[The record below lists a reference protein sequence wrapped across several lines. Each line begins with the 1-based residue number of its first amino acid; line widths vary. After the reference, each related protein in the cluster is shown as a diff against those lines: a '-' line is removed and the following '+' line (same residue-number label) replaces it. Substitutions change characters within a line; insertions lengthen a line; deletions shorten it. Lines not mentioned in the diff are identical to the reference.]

1 MELENNVISYE
12 DFCGKYAKEMND
24 VRKYNIAYGSK
35 LKDPVRS
42 DLILFVGSNLKDS
55 DELSSIISDTLA
67 NKGNKKVVAIAQKEI
82 DAEILKNT
90 IETHRF
96 RTEKAHEYLAT
107 AQTIVT
113 DSILPFWFIRRK
125 EQTVIYLC
133 SHNTLAQENRVA
145 RIPFSTAMLKS
156 SKIIVKD
163 HDELDKLHELY
174 GIKDVYH
181 KPILESDI
189 AQDKINII
197 LEKSINATEHIFKK
211 EKETIAI
218 YVKWN
223 EFSLIYPCID
233 FLTSQFDY
241 SRFDVTL
248 LLSKGLDNEISKL
261 QIENLNKHVR
271 VLQRKGTYCETMEQ
285 YRKTQYLIRN
295 MQQFEN
301 VYDAYQKL
309 DNNILERERKK
320 IWGDLS
326 FDYVIGLGYIR
337 AVWLTLLDMDNTKG
351 KFYVEPRQKNNLFLP
366 ETDNSPKAHTYFNQN
381 KLYNM
386 VFDKFLFTCPDMVQ
400 FGIEKMKLDSNKIYE
415 FSIAANTNAEDFKSI
430 PLQTAKYRG
439 QDYYVLDQN
448 YFTPNKSRVDIIP
461 VPKPNSYISDI
472 RNQDIEEII
481 SRFSQLYTNNENLY
495 IHGEVWSEIE
505 PFVIRYDLES
515 RVFSLGNTNWQFDK
529 MGQFFEQLDGY
540 VTTDNHERA
549 NAIRTFTEQ
558 LGLPSFELSESKI
571 TKLEPEFADMSEC
584 REFVKTEF
592 DRLFV

>member
-35 LKDPVRS
+35 LKDSVRS

-113 DSILPFWFIRRK
+113 DSILPFWFIRRE

-133 SHNTLAQENRVA
+133 SHNTLAQKTRID
-145 RIPFSTAMLKS
+145 RIPFSTALLKS
-156 SKIIVKD
+156 SKIIVND
-163 HDELDKLHELY
+163 YNQLDKLHELY
-174 GIKDVYH
+174 GIKDVFY
-181 KPILESDI
+181 KSILEPDVP
-189 AQDKINII
+189 QEKIDII
-197 LEKSINATEHIFKK
+197 LGKSMTAKEYIFKK

-223 EFSLIYPCID
+223 ESPIIYPCID
-233 FLTSQFDY
+233 YLTSQIDHT
-241 SRFDVTL
+241 RFDVTL
-248 LLSKGLDNEISKL
+248 LLSTGLDDEISKL
-261 QIENLNKHVR
+261 QIESLDKHVR

-295 MQQFEN
+295 MQKFEN

-309 DNNILERERKK
+309 DNNTLERERKK

-326 FDYVIGLGYIR
+326 FDYVIGFGYIR
-337 AVWLTLLDMDNTKG
+337 AVWLTLLDMNNTKG
-351 KFYVEPRQKNNLFLP
+351 KYYVEPRQQNNLFLP
-366 ETDNSPKAHTYFNQN
+366 EADNSAKAHIYFNQN
-381 KLYNM
+381 KLYSM
-386 VFDKFLFTCPDMVQ
+386 IFDKILFTCPDMTQ
-400 FGIEKMKLDSNKIYE
+400 FGIEKMKLDSNKICE
-415 FSIAANTNAEDFKSI
+415 FPISANTHVKEFKPI
-430 PLQTAKYRG
+430 PLKLAKYRG

-448 YFTPNKSRVDIIP
+448 YFTPNKSHIDIIP

-472 RNQDIEEII
+472 RNQDIEELI

-529 MGQFFEQLDGY
+529 MGQFFKQLDGY

-571 TKLEPEFADMSEC
+571 TKLEPEFADMSEY

>member
-35 LKDPVRS
+35 LEDPVRS
-42 DLILFVGSNLKDS
+42 DLILFVGSNLKES

-113 DSILPFWFIRRK
+113 DSILPFWFIRRE

-133 SHNTLAQENRVA
+133 SHNTLAQKTRID
-145 RIPFSTAMLKS
+145 RIPFSTALLKS
-156 SKIIVKD
+156 SKIIVND
-163 HDELDKLHELY
+163 YNQLDKLHELY
-174 GIKDVYH
+174 GIKDVFY
-181 KPILESDI
+181 KSILEPDVP
-189 AQDKINII
+189 QEKIDII
-197 LEKSINATEHIFKK
+197 LGKSMTAKEYIFKK

-223 EFSLIYPCID
+223 ESPIIYPCID
-233 FLTSQFDY
+233 YLTSQIDHT
-241 SRFDVTL
+241 RFDVTL
-248 LLSKGLDNEISKL
+248 LLSTGLDDEISKL
-261 QIENLNKHVR
+261 QIESLDKHVR

-295 MQQFEN
+295 MQKFEN

-309 DNNILERERKK
+309 DNNTLERERKK

-326 FDYVIGLGYIR
+326 FDYVIGFGYIR
-337 AVWLTLLDMDNTKG
+337 AVWLTLLDMNNTKG
-351 KFYVEPRQKNNLFLP
+351 KYYVEPRQQNNLFLP
-366 ETDNSPKAHTYFNQN
+366 EADNSAKAHTYFNQN
-381 KLYNM
+381 KLYSM
-386 VFDKFLFTCPDMVQ
+386 IFDKILFTCPDMTQ

-415 FSIAANTNAEDFKSI
+415 FPIAANTNAEDFKSI

-448 YFTPNKSRVDIIP
+448 YFTPNKSHIDIIP

-472 RNQDIEEII
+472 RNQNIEELI

-571 TKLEPEFADMSEC
+571 TKLEPEFADMSEY

>member
-35 LKDPVRS
+35 LKDSVRS

-113 DSILPFWFIRRK
+113 DSILPFWFIRRE

-133 SHNTLAQENRVA
+133 SHNTLAQKTRID
-145 RIPFSTAMLKS
+145 RIPFSTALLKS
-156 SKIIVKD
+156 SKIIVND
-163 HDELDKLHELY
+163 YNQLDKLHELY
-174 GIKDVYH
+174 GIKDVFY
-181 KPILESDI
+181 KSILEPDVP
-189 AQDKINII
+189 QEKIDII
-197 LEKSINATEHIFKK
+197 LGKSMTAKEYIFKK

-223 EFSLIYPCID
+223 ESPIIYPCID
-233 FLTSQFDY
+233 YLTSQIDHT
-241 SRFDVTL
+241 RFDVTL
-248 LLSKGLDNEISKL
+248 LLSTGLDDEISKL
-261 QIENLNKHVR
+261 QIESLDKHVR

-295 MQQFEN
+295 MQKFEN

-309 DNNILERERKK
+309 DNNTLERERKK

-326 FDYVIGLGYIR
+326 FDYVIGFGYIR
-337 AVWLTLLDMDNTKG
+337 AVWLTLLDMNNTKG
-351 KFYVEPRQKNNLFLP
+351 KYYVEPRQQNNLFLP
-366 ETDNSPKAHTYFNQN
+366 EADNSAKAHTYFNQN
-381 KLYNM
+381 KLYSM
-386 VFDKFLFTCPDMVQ
+386 IFDKILFTCPDMTQ
-400 FGIEKMKLDSNKIYE
+400 FGIEKMKLDSNKICE
-415 FSIAANTNAEDFKSI
+415 FPISANTHVKEFKPI
-430 PLQTAKYRG
+430 PLKLAKYRG

-448 YFTPNKSRVDIIP
+448 YFTPNKSHIDIIP

-472 RNQDIEEII
+472 RNQDIEELI

-505 PFVIRYDLES
+505 PFVIRYDLEG

-571 TKLEPEFADMSEC
+571 TKLEPEFADMSEY

>member
-1 MELENNVISYE
+1 MELENNVISYK
-12 DFCGKYAKEMND
+12 DFCEKYAKEMND

-35 LKDPVRS
+35 LEDPIRS

-55 DELSSIISDTLA
+55 DELSSIISDTLT
-67 NKGNKKVVAIAQKEI
+67 NKGKKKVVAIAQQET

-90 IETHRF
+90 VETHLF
-96 RTEKAHEYLAT
+96 RTEKSHEYLAT

-133 SHNTLAQENRVA
+133 SHNTLAQKNRID
-145 RIPFSTAMLKS
+145 RIPFATAMLKS

-174 GIKDVYH
+174 GIKDAYF
-181 KPILESDI
+181 KPILEP
-189 AQDKINII
+189 AVPQEKIDII
-197 LEKSINATEHIFKK
+197 LGKSMNATEHIFKK
-211 EKETIAI
+211 KKETIAI

-223 EFSLIYPCID
+223 EFSSIYPCID
-233 FLTSQFDY
+233 YLTSQIDHT
-241 SRFDVTL
+241 RFDVTL
-248 LLSKGLDNEISKL
+248 LLSKGLNNEISKL
-261 QIENLNKHVR
+261 QIENMDKHVR

-285 YRKTQYLIRN
+285 YRNTQYLIRN

-309 DNNILERERKK
+309 DSNVLERERAK

-326 FDYVIGLGYIR
+326 FDYVIGFGYIK
-337 AVWLTLLDMDNTKG
+337 AVWLTLLDMDHTKG
-351 KFYVEPRQKNNLFLP
+351 KFYIEPRQDNNLFLP
-366 ETDNSPKAHTYFNQN
+366 EADNSPKAHTYFNQN

-386 VFDKFLFTCPDMVQ
+386 VFDKILFTCPSMVQ

-415 FSIAANTNAEDFKSI
+415 FPIAANTHAVEFKSI
-430 PLQTAKYRG
+430 PLKTAKYRD
-439 QDYYVLDQN
+439 QDYYILDQN
-448 YFTPNKSRVDIIP
+448 NFTPNKSRVDIIP

-472 RNQDIEEII
+472 RNQNIEELI
-481 SRFSQLYTNNENLY
+481 SRFSELYTNSENLY
-495 IHGEVWSEIE
+495 IHGETWDVIE
-505 PFVIRYDLES
+505 PFVIRYNLEG
-515 RVFSLGNTNWQFDK
+515 RAFALGKTNWQSDK

-558 LGLPSFELSESKI
+558 LRIPSFELSESKI
-571 TKLEPEFADMSEC
+571 TKLEPEFANMSEY
-584 REFVKTEF
+584 RKFVKAEF

>member
-35 LKDPVRS
+35 LKDSVRS

-113 DSILPFWFIRRK
+113 DSILPFWFIRRE

-133 SHNTLAQENRVA
+133 SHNTLAQKTRID
-145 RIPFSTAMLKS
+145 RIPFSTALLKS
-156 SKIIVKD
+156 SKIIVND
-163 HDELDKLHELY
+163 YNQLDKLHELY
-174 GIKDVYH
+174 GIKDVFY
-181 KPILESDI
+181 KSILEPDVP
-189 AQDKINII
+189 QEKIDII
-197 LEKSINATEHIFKK
+197 LGKSMTAKEYIFKK

-223 EFSLIYPCID
+223 ESPIIYPCID
-233 FLTSQFDY
+233 YLTSQIDHT
-241 SRFDVTL
+241 RFDVTL
-248 LLSKGLDNEISKL
+248 LLSTGLDDEISKL
-261 QIENLNKHVR
+261 QIESLDKHVR

-295 MQQFEN
+295 MQKFEN

-309 DNNILERERKK
+309 DNNTLERERKK

-326 FDYVIGLGYIR
+326 FDYVIGFGYIR
-337 AVWLTLLDMDNTKG
+337 AVWLTLLDMNNTKG
-351 KFYVEPRQKNNLFLP
+351 KYYVEPRQQNNLFLP
-366 ETDNSPKAHTYFNQN
+366 EADNSAKAHTYFNQN
-381 KLYNM
+381 KLYSM
-386 VFDKFLFTCPDMVQ
+386 IFDKILFTCPDMTQ
-400 FGIEKMKLDSNKIYE
+400 FGIEKMKLDSNKICE
-415 FSIAANTNAEDFKSI
+415 FPISANTHVKEFKPI
-430 PLQTAKYRG
+430 PLKLAKYRG

-448 YFTPNKSRVDIIP
+448 YFTPNKSHIDIIP

-472 RNQDIEEII
+472 RNQDIEELI

-571 TKLEPEFADMSEC
+571 TKLEPEFADMSEY

>member
-35 LKDPVRS
+35 LKDSVRS

-113 DSILPFWFIRRK
+113 DSILPFWFIRRE

-133 SHNTLAQENRVA
+133 SHNTLAQKTRID
-145 RIPFSTAMLKS
+145 RIPFSTALLKS
-156 SKIIVKD
+156 SKIIVND
-163 HDELDKLHELY
+163 YNQLDKLHELY
-174 GIKDVYH
+174 GIKDVFY
-181 KPILESDI
+181 KSILEPDVP
-189 AQDKINII
+189 QEKIDII
-197 LEKSINATEHIFKK
+197 LGKSMTAKEYIFKK

-223 EFSLIYPCID
+223 ESPIIYPCID
-233 FLTSQFDY
+233 YLTSQIDHT
-241 SRFDVTL
+241 RFDVTL
-248 LLSKGLDNEISKL
+248 LLSTGLDDEISKL
-261 QIENLNKHVR
+261 QIESLDKHVR

-295 MQQFEN
+295 MQKFEN

-309 DNNILERERKK
+309 DNNTLERERKK

-326 FDYVIGLGYIR
+326 FDYVIGFGYIR
-337 AVWLTLLDMDNTKG
+337 AVWLTLLDMNNTKG
-351 KFYVEPRQKNNLFLP
+351 KYYVEPRQQNNLFLP
-366 ETDNSPKAHTYFNQN
+366 EADNSAKAHIYFNQN
-381 KLYNM
+381 KLYSM
-386 VFDKFLFTCPDMVQ
+386 IFDKILFTCPDMTQ
-400 FGIEKMKLDSNKIYE
+400 FGIEKMKLDSNKICE
-415 FSIAANTNAEDFKSI
+415 FPISANTHVKEFKPI
-430 PLQTAKYRG
+430 PLKLAKYRG

-448 YFTPNKSRVDIIP
+448 YFTPNKSHIDIIP

-472 RNQDIEEII
+472 RNQDIEELI

-571 TKLEPEFADMSEC
+571 TKLEPEFADMSEY

>member
-35 LKDPVRS
+35 LKDSVRS

-113 DSILPFWFIRRK
+113 DSILPFWFIRRE

-133 SHNTLAQENRVA
+133 SHNTLAQKTRID
-145 RIPFSTAMLKS
+145 RIPFSTALLKS
-156 SKIIVKD
+156 SKIIVND
-163 HDELDKLHELY
+163 YNQLDKLHELY
-174 GIKDVYH
+174 GIKDVFY
-181 KPILESDI
+181 KSILEPDVP
-189 AQDKINII
+189 QEKIDII
-197 LEKSINATEHIFKK
+197 LGKSMTAKEYIFKK

-223 EFSLIYPCID
+223 ESPIIYPCID
-233 FLTSQFDY
+233 YLTSQIDHT
-241 SRFDVTL
+241 RFDVTL
-248 LLSKGLDNEISKL
+248 LLSTGLDDEISKL
-261 QIENLNKHVR
+261 QIESLDKHVR

-295 MQQFEN
+295 MQKFEN

-309 DNNILERERKK
+309 DNNTLERERKK

-326 FDYVIGLGYIR
+326 FDYVIGFGYIR
-337 AVWLTLLDMDNTKG
+337 AVWLTLLDMNNTKG
-351 KFYVEPRQKNNLFLP
+351 KYYVEPRQQNNLFLP
-366 ETDNSPKAHTYFNQN
+366 EADNSAKAHTYFNQN
-381 KLYNM
+381 KLYSM
-386 VFDKFLFTCPDMVQ
+386 IFDKILFTCPDMTQ
-400 FGIEKMKLDSNKIYE
+400 FGIEKMKLDSNKICE
-415 FSIAANTNAEDFKSI
+415 FPISANTHVKEFKPI
-430 PLQTAKYRG
+430 PLKLAKYRG

-448 YFTPNKSRVDIIP
+448 YFTPNKSHIDIIP

-472 RNQDIEEII
+472 RNQDIEELI

-571 TKLEPEFADMSEC
+571 TKLEPEFADMSEY
-584 REFVKTEF
+584 RKFVKTEF

>member
-12 DFCGKYAKEMND
+12 DFCEKYAKEMND

-35 LKDPVRS
+35 LEDPIRS

-67 NKGNKKVVAIAQKEI
+67 NKGKKKVVAIAQKET

-90 IETHRF
+90 VETHRF
-96 RTEKAHEYLAT
+96 RTEKSHEYLAT

-133 SHNTLAQENRVA
+133 SHNTLAQESRID

-163 HDELDKLHELY
+163 HDELDKLNELY
-174 GIKDVYH
+174 GIKDVYF
-181 KPILESDI
+181 KPILEPDVP
-189 AQDKINII
+189 QGKIDII
-197 LEKSINATEHIFKK
+197 LGKSMNVTEHIFKK
-211 EKETIAI
+211 KKETIAI

-223 EFSLIYPCID
+223 EAPIIYPCID
-233 FLTSQFDY
+233 YLTSQIDHT
-241 SRFDVTL
+241 RFDVTL
-248 LLSKGLDNEISKL
+248 LLSKGLDDEISKL
-261 QIENLNKHVR
+261 QIESLDKHVR
-271 VLQRKGTYCETMEQ
+271 VLQRKGTYCVTMEQ
-285 YRKTQYLIRN
+285 YRNTQYLIRN
-295 MQQFEN
+295 MQKFEN

-309 DNNILERERKK
+309 DNHTLERERKK

-326 FDYVIGLGYIR
+326 FDYVIGFGYIR
-337 AVWLTLLDMDNTKG
+337 AVWLTLLDMDHTKG
-351 KFYVEPRQKNNLFLP
+351 KFYIEPRQDNNLFLP
-366 ETDNSPKAHTYFNQN
+366 EADNSPKAHTYFNQN

-386 VFDKFLFTCPDMVQ
+386 IFDKILFTCPDMVQ
-400 FGIEKMKLDSNKIYE
+400 FGIEKMKLDSNKICE
-415 FSIAANTNAEDFKSI
+415 FPIAANTHATEFKSI
-430 PLQTAKYRG
+430 PLKTAKYRG

-472 RNQDIEEII
+472 RNQNIEELI
-481 SRFSQLYTNNENLY
+481 SRFSEFYTNNENLY
-495 IHGEVWSEIE
+495 IHGETWGVVE
-505 PFVIRYDLES
+505 PFVIRYNLEG
-515 RVFSLGNTNWQFDK
+515 RVFALGKTNWQFDK

-558 LGLPSFELSESKI
+558 LGVPSFELSESKI
-571 TKLEPEFADMSEC
+571 TKLEPEFADMSEY

>member
-35 LKDPVRS
+35 LKDSVRS

-113 DSILPFWFIRRK
+113 DSILPFWFIRRE

-133 SHNTLAQENRVA
+133 SHNTLAQKTRID
-145 RIPFSTAMLKS
+145 RIPFSTALLKS
-156 SKIIVKD
+156 SKIIVND
-163 HDELDKLHELY
+163 YNQLDKLHELY
-174 GIKDVYH
+174 GIKDVFY
-181 KPILESDI
+181 KSILEPDVP
-189 AQDKINII
+189 QEKIDII
-197 LEKSINATEHIFKK
+197 LGKSMTAKEYIFKK

-223 EFSLIYPCID
+223 ESPIIYPCID
-233 FLTSQFDY
+233 YLTSQIDHTL
-241 SRFDVTL
+241 FDVTL
-248 LLSKGLDNEISKL
+248 LLSTGLDDEISKL
-261 QIENLNKHVR
+261 QIESLDKHVR

-295 MQQFEN
+295 MQKFEN

-309 DNNILERERKK
+309 DNNTLERERKK

-326 FDYVIGLGYIR
+326 FDYVIGFGYIR
-337 AVWLTLLDMDNTKG
+337 AVWLTLLDMNNTKG
-351 KFYVEPRQKNNLFLP
+351 KYYVEPRQQNNLFLP
-366 ETDNSPKAHTYFNQN
+366 EADNSAKAHIYFNQN
-381 KLYNM
+381 KLYSM
-386 VFDKFLFTCPDMVQ
+386 IFDKILFTCPDMTQ
-400 FGIEKMKLDSNKIYE
+400 FGIEKMKLDSNKICE
-415 FSIAANTNAEDFKSI
+415 FPISANTHVKEFKPI
-430 PLQTAKYRG
+430 PLKLAKYRG

-448 YFTPNKSRVDIIP
+448 YFTPNKSHIDIIP

-472 RNQDIEEII
+472 RNQDIEELI

-571 TKLEPEFADMSEC
+571 TKLEPEFADMSEY

>member
-24 VRKYNIAYGSK
+24 VRKYNIAY
-35 LKDPVRS
+35 
-42 DLILFVGSNLKDS
+42 GSNLKDS

-113 DSILPFWFIRRK
+113 DSILPFWFIRRE

-133 SHNTLAQENRVA
+133 SHNTLAQKTRID
-145 RIPFSTAMLKS
+145 RIPFSTALLKS
-156 SKIIVKD
+156 SKIIVND
-163 HDELDKLHELY
+163 YNQLDKLHELY
-174 GIKDVYH
+174 GIKDVFY
-181 KPILESDI
+181 KSILEPDVP
-189 AQDKINII
+189 QEKIDII
-197 LEKSINATEHIFKK
+197 LGKSKTAKEYIFKK

-223 EFSLIYPCID
+223 ESPIIYPCID
-233 FLTSQFDY
+233 YLTSQIDHT
-241 SRFDVTL
+241 RFDVTL
-248 LLSKGLDNEISKL
+248 LLSTGLDDEISKL
-261 QIENLNKHVR
+261 QIESLDKHVR

-295 MQQFEN
+295 MQKFEN

-309 DNNILERERKK
+309 DNNTLERERKK

-326 FDYVIGLGYIR
+326 FDYVIGFGYIR
-337 AVWLTLLDMDNTKG
+337 AVWLTLLDMNNTKG
-351 KFYVEPRQKNNLFLP
+351 KYYVEPRQQNNLFLP
-366 ETDNSPKAHTYFNQN
+366 EADNSAKAHTYFNQN
-381 KLYNM
+381 KLYSM
-386 VFDKFLFTCPDMVQ
+386 IFDKILFTCPDMTQ
-400 FGIEKMKLDSNKIYE
+400 FGIEKMKLDSNKICE
-415 FSIAANTNAEDFKSI
+415 FPISANTHVKEFKPI
-430 PLQTAKYRG
+430 PLKLAKYRG

-448 YFTPNKSRVDIIP
+448 YFTPNKSHIDIIP

-472 RNQDIEEII
+472 RNQDIEELI

-571 TKLEPEFADMSEC
+571 TKLEPEFADMSEY

>member
-35 LKDPVRS
+35 LKDSVRS

-113 DSILPFWFIRRK
+113 DSILPFWFIRRE

-133 SHNTLAQENRVA
+133 SHNTLAQKTRID
-145 RIPFSTAMLKS
+145 RIPFSTALLKS
-156 SKIIVKD
+156 SKIIVND
-163 HDELDKLHELY
+163 YNQLDKLHELY
-174 GIKDVYH
+174 GIKDVFY
-181 KPILESDI
+181 KSILEPDVP
-189 AQDKINII
+189 QEKIDII
-197 LEKSINATEHIFKK
+197 LGKSMTVKEYIFKK

-223 EFSLIYPCID
+223 ESPIIYPCID
-233 FLTSQFDY
+233 YLTSQIDHT
-241 SRFDVTL
+241 RFDVTL
-248 LLSKGLDNEISKL
+248 LLSTGLDDEISKL
-261 QIENLNKHVR
+261 QIESLDKHVR

-295 MQQFEN
+295 MQKFEN

-309 DNNILERERKK
+309 DNNTLERERKK

-326 FDYVIGLGYIR
+326 FDYVIGFGYIR
-337 AVWLTLLDMDNTKG
+337 AVWLTLLDMNNTKG
-351 KFYVEPRQKNNLFLP
+351 KYYVEPRQQNNLFLP
-366 ETDNSPKAHTYFNQN
+366 EADNSAKTHIYFNQN
-381 KLYNM
+381 KLYSM
-386 VFDKFLFTCPDMVQ
+386 IFDKILFTCPDMTQ
-400 FGIEKMKLDSNKIYE
+400 FGIEKMKLDSNKICE
-415 FSIAANTNAEDFKSI
+415 FPISANTHVKEFKPI
-430 PLQTAKYRG
+430 PLKLAKYRG

-448 YFTPNKSRVDIIP
+448 YFTPNKSHIDIIP

-472 RNQDIEEII
+472 RNQDIEELI

-505 PFVIRYDLES
+505 PFVIRYDLEG

-571 TKLEPEFADMSEC
+571 TKLEPEFADMSEY